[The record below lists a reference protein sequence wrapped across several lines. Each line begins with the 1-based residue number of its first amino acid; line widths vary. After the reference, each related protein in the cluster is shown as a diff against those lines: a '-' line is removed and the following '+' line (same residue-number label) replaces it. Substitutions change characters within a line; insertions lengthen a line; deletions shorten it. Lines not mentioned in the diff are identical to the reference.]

1 MHAVS
6 IQEVTSL
13 ADSYDLPL
21 ICADL
26 QVSIKQSMGC
36 LKHVEHLYNSHL
48 GDREVTAGGRKG
60 VKYGTYFFGGGVVQ
74 YFIFCKSAYHK
85 Q

>member
-26 QVSIKQSMGC
+26 EVSIKQSKG
-36 LKHVEHLYNSHL
+36 HVE
-48 GDREVTAGGRKG
+48 K
-60 VKYGTYFFGGGVVQ
+60 
-74 YFIFCKSAYHK
+74 
-85 Q
+85 

>member
-1 MHAVS
+1 MHSVS

-36 LKHVEHLYNSHL
+36 LKNAEYLYSSHL
-48 GDREVTAGGRKG
+48 GTE
-60 VKYGTYFFGGGVVQ
+60 GTG
-74 YFIFCKSAYHK
+74 CHRA
-85 Q
+85 